1 MVTVVTAAKVGVVS
15 TASVFISLVTDII
28 SLISDVIFPVLK
40 SIPSASD
47 VIFPVANFIS
57 FESDV
62 ISPVANF
69 ISSESDIISPVMP
82 LKMISGL
89 ETVISRLDIIVA
101 DTEIT
106 ISCLAIV
113 LKGLSTNLR
122 MVGVGTNKNSLPLGL
137 ASCAVLTPGER
148 VTYFTNNAM
157 QSSVATAE

>member
-1 MVTVVTAAKVGVVS
+1 MTVVTAAKVGVVT

-28 SLISDVIFPVLK
+28 SLISDVIFPVVK

-47 VIFPVANFIS
+47 VIFLVAN
-57 FESDV
+57 V
-62 ISPVANF
+62 

-113 LKGLSTNLR
+113 LKGLSTDLR

-137 ASCAVLTPGER
+137 ASCAVLPPGER

-157 QSSVATAE
+157 SLSVATAE

>member
-1 MVTVVTAAKVGVVS
+1 MVVTAAKVGVAS

-28 SLISDVIFPVLK
+28 SLMSEVIFPMVK

-47 VIFPVANFIS
+47 VISPLANFIPS
-57 FESDV
+57 ASD
-62 ISPVANF
+62 
-69 ISSESDIISPVMP
+69 DISPVMP
-82 LKMISGL
+82 SKMISGL

-106 ISCLAIV
+106 ISCLAII

-122 MVGVGTNKNSLPLGL
+122 MVGMGTNKNSLPLGL

-157 QSSVATAE
+157 SLSVATAE

>member
-1 MVTVVTAAKVGVVS
+1 MTVVTAAKVGVVT
-15 TASVFISLVTDII
+15 TASVFISLVSDII
-28 SLISDVIFPVLK
+28 SLISDVIFPVVK
-40 SIPSASD
+40 SIPSASE
-47 VIFPVANFIS
+47 VIVLMANL
-57 FESDV
+57 
-62 ISPVANF
+62 
-69 ISSESDIISPVMP
+69 ISSASEIISPVMP

-157 QSSVATAE
+157 SLSVATAE

>member
-1 MVTVVTAAKVGVVS
+1 MVVTAAKVGVVS
-15 TASVFISLVTDII
+15 SASVFISLVTDII
-28 SLISDVIFPVLK
+28 LLISDVIFVVVK

-47 VIFPVANFIS
+47 VIFLV
-57 FESDV
+57 V
-62 ISPVANF
+62 NF

-157 QSSVATAE
+157 SLSVATAE

>member
-1 MVTVVTAAKVGVVS
+1 MVVTAAKVGVVS
-15 TASVFISLVTDII
+15 SASVFISLVMDII
-28 SLISDVIFPVLK
+28 LLISDVIFPVVKSIPSESDVIFPVAK

-47 VIFPVANFIS
+47 V
-57 FESDV
+57 
-62 ISPVANF
+62 
-69 ISSESDIISPVMP
+69 ISPVMP
-82 LKMISGL
+82 LKMISGF

-113 LKGLSTNLR
+113 LKGLSPNLR

-157 QSSVATAE
+157 SLSVATAE

>member
-1 MVTVVTAAKVGVVS
+1 MTVVTAAKVGVVS
-15 TASVFISLVTDII
+15 SASVFISLVTDII
-28 SLISDVIFPVLK
+28 SLISDVIFPVANV
-40 SIPSASD
+40 IPSASD
-47 VIFPVANFIS
+47 VIFSVVNFIPS
-57 FESDV
+57 ASDV
-62 ISPVANF
+62 
-69 ISSESDIISPVMP
+69 ISPVMP
-82 LKMISGL
+82 LKMISGF

-157 QSSVATAE
+157 SLSVATAE

>member
-15 TASVFISLVTDII
+15 SASVFISLVTDII
-28 SLISDVIFPVLK
+28 SVMSDVIFVVVK

-47 VIFPVANFIS
+47 VIFPV
-57 FESDV
+57 V
-62 ISPVANF
+62 NF
-69 ISSESDIISPVMP
+69 ISSESEIISPVMA
-82 LKMISGL
+82 LKMISL
-89 ETVISRLDIIVA
+89 YETVISRLDIIVA

-106 ISCLAIV
+106 ISCLAII
-113 LKGLSTNLR
+113 LKGLSTDLR

-157 QSSVATAE
+157 SLSVATAE

>member
-1 MVTVVTAAKVGVVS
+1 MVVTAAKVGVVT

-28 SLISDVIFPVLK
+28 LLISDVIFPVANVIL
-40 SIPSASD
+40 SASD
-47 VIFPVANFIS
+47 VIS
-57 FESDV
+57 L
-62 ISPVANF
+62 
-69 ISSESDIISPVMP
+69 VMP

-106 ISCLAIV
+106 ISCLAII

-122 MVGVGTNKNSLPLGL
+122 IVGVGTNKNSLPLGL

-157 QSSVATAE
+157 SLSVATAE

>member
-1 MVTVVTAAKVGVVS
+1 MVTIVTAVKVGVVT

-28 SLISDVIFPVLK
+28 SVMSDVIFVVVK

-47 VIFPVANFIS
+47 VIFPV
-57 FESDV
+57 V
-62 ISPVANF
+62 NF
-69 ISSESDIISPVMP
+69 ISSESEIISPVMA
-82 LKMISGL
+82 LKMISL
-89 ETVISRLDIIVA
+89 YETVISRLDIIVA

-106 ISCLAIV
+106 ISCLAII
-113 LKGLSTNLR
+113 LKGLSTDLR

-157 QSSVATAE
+157 SLSVATAE

>member
-1 MVTVVTAAKVGVVS
+1 MTVVTAAKVGVVS

-28 SLISDVIFPVLK
+28 SLISDVIFPVVK

-47 VIFPVANFIS
+47 V
-57 FESDV
+57 
-62 ISPVANF
+62 
-69 ISSESDIISPVMP
+69 ISPVMP

-89 ETVISRLDIIVA
+89 ETVTSRLDIIVA

-106 ISCLAIV
+106 ISCLAII
-113 LKGLSTNLR
+113 LKGLSTDLR
-122 MVGVGTNKNSLPLGL
+122 MVGVDTNKNSLPLGL

-157 QSSVATAE
+157 SLSVATAE

>member
-1 MVTVVTAAKVGVVS
+1 MTVVTAAKVGVVS
-15 TASVFISLVTDII
+15 SASVFISLVTDII
-28 SLISDVIFPVLK
+28 SLISDVIFPV
-40 SIPSASD
+40 
-47 VIFPVANFIS
+47 
-57 FESDV
+57 
-62 ISPVANF
+62 ANF
-69 ISSESDIISPVMP
+69 ISSESDVIFLVVNFISSASDVISPVMP

-148 VTYFTNNAM
+148 ETYYTNNAM
-157 QSSVATAE
+157 SLSVATAE

>member
-1 MVTVVTAAKVGVVS
+1 MVVTAAKVGVVT

-28 SLISDVIFPVLK
+28 LLISDVIFPVVNF
-40 SIPSASD
+40 IPSVSD
-47 VIFPVANFIS
+47 VIF
-57 FESDV
+57 
-62 ISPVANF
+62 PVANF

-157 QSSVATAE
+157 SLSVATAE

>member
-15 TASVFISLVTDII
+15 SASVFISLETYVIL
-28 SLISDVIFPVLK
+28 LISDVIFPVAK
-40 SIPSASD
+40 SLPSASD
-47 VIFPVANFIS
+47 VIS
-57 FESDV
+57 L
-62 ISPVANF
+62 
-69 ISSESDIISPVMP
+69 VMP

-113 LKGLSTNLR
+113 LKGLSPNLR

-157 QSSVATAE
+157 SLSVATAE

>member
-1 MVTVVTAAKVGVVS
+1 MVVTAAKVGVVS

-28 SLISDVIFPVLK
+28 SLISDVIFPVVNV
-40 SIPSASD
+40 IPSVSD
-47 VIFPVANFIS
+47 VIFPVANFIPS
-57 FESDV
+57 ASDV
-62 ISPVANF
+62 
-69 ISSESDIISPVMP
+69 ISPVMP

-157 QSSVATAE
+157 SLSVATAE

>member
-1 MVTVVTAAKVGVVS
+1 MTVVTAAKVGVVS
-15 TASVFISLVTDII
+15 SASVFISLVTDII
-28 SLISDVIFPVLK
+28 SLISDVIFPVAK
-40 SIPSASD
+40 SLPSASD
-47 VIFPVANFIS
+47 VIS
-57 FESDV
+57 L
-62 ISPVANF
+62 
-69 ISSESDIISPVMP
+69 VMP
-82 LKMISGL
+82 LKMISGF

-157 QSSVATAE
+157 SLSVATAE

>member
-1 MVTVVTAAKVGVVS
+1 MTVVTAAMVGVVT
-15 TASVFISLVTDII
+15 TASVFISQVTDII
-28 SLISDVIFPVLK
+28 SLISEVIFPVAK

-57 FESDV
+57 SESDV
-62 ISPVANF
+62 
-69 ISSESDIISPVMP
+69 ISPVMP
-82 LKMISGL
+82 LKMISGF

-106 ISCLAIV
+106 ISCLAII

-157 QSSVATAE
+157 SLSVATAE

>member
-1 MVTVVTAAKVGVVS
+1 MTVVTAAKVGVVS
-15 TASVFISLVTDII
+15 SASVFISLVTAII
-28 SLISDVIFPVLK
+28 SLISDVIFV
-40 SIPSASD
+40 
-47 VIFPVANFIS
+47 VVNFIS
-57 FESDV
+57 SESDV
-62 ISPVANF
+62 IVPVANF
-69 ISSESDIISPVMP
+69 ISSESEIISPVMP

-106 ISCLAIV
+106 ISCLAII

-157 QSSVATAE
+157 SLSVATAE

>member
-1 MVTVVTAAKVGVVS
+1 MTAAKVGVVS
-15 TASVFISLVTDII
+15 SASVFISLVTDII
-28 SLISDVIFPVLK
+28 SLISDVIFPVVK
-40 SIPSASD
+40 SIPSESD
-47 VIFPVANFIS
+47 VIFPVAKSIPS
-57 FESDV
+57 ESDV
-62 ISPVANF
+62 
-69 ISSESDIISPVMP
+69 ISPVMP
-82 LKMISGL
+82 LKMISGF

-113 LKGLSTNLR
+113 LKGLSPNLR

-157 QSSVATAE
+157 SLSVATAE

>member
-1 MVTVVTAAKVGVVS
+1 MVTIVTAAKVGVVT

-28 SLISDVIFPVLK
+28 SLISDVIFV
-40 SIPSASD
+40 
-47 VIFPVANFIS
+47 VVNFIS
-57 FESDV
+57 SESDV
-62 ISPVANF
+62 IVPVANF
-69 ISSESDIISPVMP
+69 ISSESEIISPVMP
-82 LKMISGL
+82 LKMISGF

-113 LKGLSTNLR
+113 LKGLSTDLR
-122 MVGVGTNKNSLPLGL
+122 MVGVDTNKNSLPLGL

-157 QSSVATAE
+157 SLSVATAE

>member
-1 MVTVVTAAKVGVVS
+1 MTVVTAAKVGVVS
-15 TASVFISLVTDII
+15 SASVFISLVTDII
-28 SLISDVIFPVLK
+28 SLISDVIFPVVNV
-40 SIPSASD
+40 IPSASD
-47 VIFPVANFIS
+47 VIFLV
-57 FESDV
+57 V
-62 ISPVANF
+62 NF
-69 ISSESDIISPVMP
+69 ISSASDVISPVMP
-82 LKMISGL
+82 LKMISGFV
-89 ETVISRLDIIVA
+89 TVISRLDIIVA

-157 QSSVATAE
+157 SLSVATAE

>member
-1 MVTVVTAAKVGVVS
+1 MTVVTAAKVGVVS
-15 TASVFISLVTDII
+15 SASVFISLVTDII
-28 SLISDVIFPVLK
+28 SLISDVIFPV
-40 SIPSASD
+40 
-47 VIFPVANFIS
+47 ANFIS

-62 ISPVANF
+62 IFLVVNF
-69 ISSESDIISPVMP
+69 ISSASDVISPVMP
-82 LKMISGL
+82 LKMISGF

-113 LKGLSTNLR
+113 LKGLSTDLR
-122 MVGVGTNKNSLPLGL
+122 MVGVGNKKNSLPLGL

-157 QSSVATAE
+157 SLSVATAE

>member
-1 MVTVVTAAKVGVVS
+1 MTVVTAAKVGVVS
-15 TASVFISLVTDII
+15 SASVFISLVTDII
-28 SLISDVIFPVLK
+28 SLMSDVIFVVVK

-47 VIFPVANFIS
+47 VIFPV
-57 FESDV
+57 V
-62 ISPVANF
+62 NF
-69 ISSESDIISPVMP
+69 ISSESEIISPVME
-82 LKMISGL
+82 LKMISL
-89 ETVISRLDIIVA
+89 YETVISRLDIIVA

-106 ISCLAIV
+106 ISCLAII

-157 QSSVATAE
+157 SLSVATAE

>member
-1 MVTVVTAAKVGVVS
+1 MTVVTAAKVGVVT
-15 TASVFISLVTDII
+15 TASVFIPLVTDVIL
-28 SLISDVIFPVLK
+28 LISDVIFVVVK

-47 VIFPVANFIS
+47 VIFLVAN
-57 FESDV
+57 V
-62 ISPVANF
+62 

-106 ISCLAIV
+106 ISCLAII

-122 MVGVGTNKNSLPLGL
+122 MVGVDTNKNSLSLGL

-157 QSSVATAE
+157 SLSMATAE

>member
-1 MVTVVTAAKVGVVS
+1 MTVVTAAKVGVVS
-15 TASVFISLVTDII
+15 SASVFISLVMDII
-28 SLISDVIFPVLK
+28 LLISDVIFPVVK
-40 SIPSASD
+40 SIPSKSD
-47 VIFPVANFIS
+47 VIFPVAKSIPS
-57 FESDV
+57 ESDV
-62 ISPVANF
+62 
-69 ISSESDIISPVMP
+69 ISPVMP

-106 ISCLAIV
+106 ISCLAII

-148 VTYFTNNAM
+148 ETYFTNNAM
-157 QSSVATAE
+157 SLSVATAE

>member
-1 MVTVVTAAKVGVVS
+1 MTVVTAAKVGVVS

-28 SLISDVIFPVLK
+28 SLISDVIFVVVK
-40 SIPSASD
+40 SLPSASD
-47 VIFPVANFIS
+47 VIS
-57 FESDV
+57 L
-62 ISPVANF
+62 
-69 ISSESDIISPVMP
+69 VMP

-106 ISCLAIV
+106 ISCLAFV

-157 QSSVATAE
+157 SLSVATAE

>member
-1 MVTVVTAAKVGVVS
+1 MTVVTAAKVGVVS
-15 TASVFISLVTDII
+15 SASVFISLVTDII
-28 SLISDVIFPVLK
+28 SLISDVIFPVVNV
-40 SIPSASD
+40 IPSASD
-47 VIFPVANFIS
+47 VIFSVVNFIPS
-57 FESDV
+57 ASDV
-62 ISPVANF
+62 
-69 ISSESDIISPVMP
+69 ISPVMP

-113 LKGLSTNLR
+113 LKGLSTDLR

-157 QSSVATAE
+157 SLSVATAE

>member
-1 MVTVVTAAKVGVVS
+1 MVVTAAKVGVAS
-15 TASVFISLVTDII
+15 TASVFIFLVTDII
-28 SLISDVIFPVLK
+28 SLISDVIFPVVNV
-40 SIPSASD
+40 IPSASD
-47 VIFPVANFIS
+47 VIFSVVNFIPS
-57 FESDV
+57 ALDV
-62 ISPVANF
+62 
-69 ISSESDIISPVMP
+69 ISPVMP
-82 LKMISGL
+82 LKMISGF

-122 MVGVGTNKNSLPLGL
+122 MVGVGTYKNSLPLGL

-157 QSSVATAE
+157 SLSVATAE

>member
-1 MVTVVTAAKVGVVS
+1 MVVTAAMVGVVT
-15 TASVFISLVTDII
+15 TASVFISQVTDII
-28 SLISDVIFPVLK
+28 SLISEVIVL
-40 SIPSASD
+40 
-47 VIFPVANFIS
+47 
-57 FESDV
+57 
-62 ISPVANF
+62 VANF

-106 ISCLAIV
+106 ISCLAII

-148 VTYFTNNAM
+148 VTYYTNNAM
-157 QSSVATAE
+157 SLSVATAE